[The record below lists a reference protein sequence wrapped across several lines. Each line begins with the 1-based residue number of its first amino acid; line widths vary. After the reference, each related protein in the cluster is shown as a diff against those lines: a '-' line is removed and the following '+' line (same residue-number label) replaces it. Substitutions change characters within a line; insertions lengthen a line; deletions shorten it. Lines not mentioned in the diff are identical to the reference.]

1 MSNTFKIIRII
12 ELVLRILIIIAT
24 PVLYFMDIISGA
36 ESGIMAAVGVVIFN
50 HANNLF
56 NKNNKTESKN

>member
-1 MSNTFKIIRII
+1 MRKTFRII
-12 ELVLRILIIIAT
+12 ELVLGILIIIAT

-50 HANNLF
+50 YANNLF
-56 NKNNKTESKN
+56 NKNNKTKSKN

>member
-1 MSNTFKIIRII
+1 M
-12 ELVLRILIIIAT
+12 LGILIIIAT
-24 PVLYFMDIISGA
+24 SVLYFMDIISGA